1 MVQFQI
7 IPLLINVHK
16 QLNIIRYLYFFVERY
31 NLLISK
37 PKPRILNNQFYSYN
51 SNNIV
56 VDWSKVNLCI

>member
-7 IPLLINVHK
+7 IPLLINVHN

-31 NLLISK
+31 NLLIAK
-37 PKPRILNNQFYSYN
+37 HKTRILNNQFYSYN